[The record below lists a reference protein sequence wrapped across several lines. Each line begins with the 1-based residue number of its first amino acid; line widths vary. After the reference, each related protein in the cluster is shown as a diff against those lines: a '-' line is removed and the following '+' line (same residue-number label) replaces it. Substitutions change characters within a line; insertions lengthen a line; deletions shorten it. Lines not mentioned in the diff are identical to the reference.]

1 MRDSSSLGACG
12 VSGDGD
18 RETLIDLSE
27 TPISEK
33 ETLNF
38 ADLLTGYPPT
48 DKEAAVQNL
57 QRYTQLLL
65 SGRKK
70 VNAFIEVYFILN
82 PTFFQSFFDW

>member
-1 MRDSSSLGACG
+1 MGSDVAELLMRDSSSLGACG

-18 RETLIDLSE
+18 GETLIDLSE

-38 ADLLTGYPPT
+38 ADLLTGNPPT
-48 DKEAAVQNL
+48 DKQAARQNL
-57 QRYTQLLL
+57 QSYTKLLL

-70 VNAFIEVYFILN
+70 VNAFIEMLFL
-82 PTFFQSFFDW
+82 P

>member
-1 MRDSSSLGACG
+1 MGSDVAELLMRDSSSLGACG

-18 RETLIDLSE
+18 GETLIDLSE

-38 ADLLTGYPPT
+38 ADLLTGHPPT
-48 DKEAAVQNL
+48 DKQAARQNL
-57 QRYTQLLL
+57 QSYTKLLL

-70 VNAFIEVYFILN
+70 VNAFIEMLFL
-82 PTFFQSFFDW
+82 P